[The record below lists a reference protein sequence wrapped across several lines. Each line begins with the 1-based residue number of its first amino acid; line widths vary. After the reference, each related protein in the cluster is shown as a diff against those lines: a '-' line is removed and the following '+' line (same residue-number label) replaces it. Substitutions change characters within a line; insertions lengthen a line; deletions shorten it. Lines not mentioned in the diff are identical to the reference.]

1 MDFNLILLFAGL
13 GLLALVAL
21 CALLGYF
28 AGLKRE
34 LTCIAVFI
42 VLLVLTWLV
51 FGDAA
56 TLLNAKFGQSV
67 ANMLGINDSSIVTL
81 WDAIVAYAKTII
93 PNGES
98 LLVEGKE
105 TYTLFLSIVSTVFRA
120 VGLLVGTV
128 AILII
133 SPIIR
138 FITFIVRLIIK
149 KVKANKAK
157 AKEEAVAVEAV
168 ETEETP
174 AEENVEVVEMK
185 EETANEQ
192 VVEAAEVE
200 EQADEEQIVVDNEG
214 DEEEAI
220 ITTDE
225 NEVKKGNNKRRLLG
239 AVAGAVKGLFVAILV
254 CVPLSGLSS
263 ILDTASDDTQALL
276 SDLVN
281 GKAEIKVSETTDP
294 VEMAFDFAEAY
305 DNSALGKFDGISA
318 FFFKESFSEK
328 LFEQMLKMELADEK
342 IYLSD
347 EIKVFI
353 EAANALEGNVDFTSM
368 SKEEFAAV
376 LNALKDSKLIAKLM
390 PVIIEYAA
398 EMDSIKELLGDENV
412 AFLDL
417 RYIDWK
423 HDIDLVLDAVVEAYD
438 LGLFPISELNVL
450 TLNAEELR
458 DVVEI
463 LGQAEL
469 MNEAYPLIVKVALKL
484 EALQKLIGDIS
495 EEVYVDDLKIA
506 EELNALVDIYA
517 KFQELGITSLENLD
531 ANALIQDILTDE
543 AKLDHVL
550 GMVKDVLDLQ
560 VAQAVAVPAVV
571 GFVSNN
577 ESLAGMLEDAGKL
590 EDFKALQYYMT
601 LEDVKGY
608 LDVAKLA
615 LDLVDLSAYPVIKI
629 DAFNLNPDKLT
640 EIVDELFNVS
650 VTTDLFAIFT
660 EVAIN
665 LDAVKNLLG
674 DALEEVTLEGVD
686 WEAELKLFVEIYSEF
701 LKFGFESTA
710 DFQQDMVQ
718 LVKDIV
724 NDEVKFE
731 ALSNALN
738 KLIDA
743 QVYSKVVAPI
753 IQHFLDKT
761 LVDAN
766 FSEFEGILNVEDLT
780 NDEWH
785 EDVDTILDILENVND
800 LGIFDNLKPF
810 DFNQLDITSEEGSA
824 LLKKLIS
831 NIFDLNILGDDAA
844 KTEILLATI
853 EKFEWTT
860 LYSDFDKASID
871 WENEEAVILALVD
884 LLKEIDALEKFDI
897 HDLANT
903 NWVEL
908 LEDEDAIFTDYLIS
922 VLETLVESNIFI
934 EVLPGVIDK
943 YLLPRLELGE
953 EFDDTELFK
962 DILDKFG
969 DNAQGSKELVDEII
983 KLIDI
988 VKAAIELNLLGAKDE
1003 GLAAIDLANTEALK
1017 TIVNGIFESKFLED
1031 NEGRIIRIILKLA
1044 KVLDIPMGSD
1054 LYNELVSIDYDGEQ
1068 EILIAFINALE
1079 PVLKDEDFSI
1089 VNEDGKLNVDLNFW
1103 TKDESAKALLNALDE
1118 LFGAYEDEN
1127 SNGSKL
1133 AAALLPSLYDKY
1145 VEEAGLIPSNFQE
1158 VIDILDVTNASGES
1172 LMHDVS
1178 CLAYIVDKLVEL
1190 KALDAINGNDF
1201 DISSKEATVVINEI
1215 IDVLY
1220 DINLFKGNETEF
1232 VEWAVNF
1239 ALGQTNLEIDLTE
1252 ALNTITSKDWLT
1264 QKDEFKS
1271 IINKVTALLR
1281 NDNGDANTE
1290 YHINTY
1296 NELLSFIKNKEYA
1309 TEKFL
1314 QPHVINELTDLLDE
1328 LVDIKLFK
1336 VVIPVVAEYGL
1347 NKLKDKGYDLTY
1359 VLDITVEN
1367 KGFNEFVIEDLH
1379 KLFAIVDYAAL
1390 ELDLCAYVNSG
1401 FKGDLEL
1408 PAVEKVQALV
1418 DMIYDLNILSEA
1430 NGEFANTVLNKVFE
1444 ILDEKGDTI
1453 ISVDDLLVYTIDWEK
1468 EVEFVKEVIALAYD
1482 LLDAMNV
1489 YTLDDIRTTINEKY
1503 YTDINMIRDE
1513 VFSVASDALR
1523 VLAKSQLVANALPK
1537 LYNYGIFKLADGSLV
1552 KLPFAVEYL
1561 KDISKEALLED
1572 LNTLAD
1578 IVDDLVE
1585 FGIADIIKDMNV
1597 KDINLELAAQIVE
1610 KLYSLNIIN
1619 DRAEELFYN
1628 AYNYLLGLAGE
1639 KLNLS
1644 VSAEQIASIDF
1655 EQEFV
1660 TLANVV
1666 RSLIGVL
1673 EAKDIT
1679 DLEGLLN
1686 IVKEKEYANKEFYTE
1701 ETFQALVDVVIAAT
1715 DLQLID
1721 LVTPQLIDYV
1731 VDLASD
1737 KGFDVSFLNDN
1748 VYENLVVED
1757 LVTILEYVKENG
1769 HAAGLIDL
1777 AFDKT
1782 LDPMVTEVL
1791 ANMLDFLP
1799 ATNLMKLY
1807 SNDVF
1812 ALAVS
1817 KLYTALKVDAEVETE
1832 TFAVVNVQQ
1841 EVDTLQEVLLIVA
1854 DILNTKDINALDAI
1868 KSYVN
1873 GKFYLQ
1879 RDVLD
1884 GIHEDLQALVNKVL
1898 DLQLVELTIV
1908 DIFDSYISKVKFADF
1923 NELKGAFT
1931 PDELISDIR
1940 CIVAALDEIID
1951 TDVLGLVFG
1960 DNIEDLV
1967 IDLDAY
1973 KALLVE
1979 IKDINILNK
1988 HWNRLAATLVNMG
2001 LAALTD
2007 KVKVDSDTYKDV
2019 VSSSEINTIINSV
2032 PEIEEVLKVLTGKE
2046 EYTVG
2051 DVLSAV
2057 KSVKLNVELIEVG
2070 LDLVEKLLDLETLQ
2084 LSLGSLVSAAG
2095 YKFDVVSFLT
2105 DDTDSAAILSDI
2117 KDIIQVARIA
2127 LEAGMVEAALTDV
2140 KSVELDF
2147 NTVEEILNIVK
2158 DLNLA
2163 NDNWNEI
2170 ATLVVNKL
2178 LDKISTKADVEVSDF
2193 DGISFVS
2200 EIELIISAL
2209 PEIKAIVTSLTD
2221 NDVATIKEVLEAVKG
2236 IKVNGELLDVID
2248 NGITLASK
2256 LIELETLYA
2265 SLDALVIDLADKY
2278 EVIEFL
2284 ADDADKDLL
2293 LNDLR
2298 SLLKV
2303 ARILF
2308 DAKVIEH
2315 ALTNNLLNLEFDFVA
2330 YEEALTILKDVS
2342 IVNNNWEI
2350 IAELLVNFLLNK
2362 LGSSV
2367 DVEYTAK
2374 EVRAAYTAA
2383 IACSDDI
2390 NALIVLLNEFEDLT
2404 IELGNAKT
2412 LNELIANIKGIKKL
2426 GVDYRNVAEELVDV
2440 LEAFVGVEFLRPA
2453 YAGFAEIVGN
2463 KVSDIAFLFEGLTSE
2478 DIELDIRSL
2487 ISMLHSVLDYGT
2499 IEFVL
2504 ENGEIDVTSAGAAVI
2519 NNAIYTIFNLNMV
2532 NGNEDQLVDFALSK
2546 AKVNIELEDFDW
2558 DAEVKEL
2565 QDLISAVYVVLENN
2579 SLNSLPAIKE
2589 FFKGIKVVDFI
2600 KANEEE
2606 LVAVLHELIESKIA
2620 LAALPF
2626 GISFALKAVANGQYA
2641 YLLDNVTT
2649 EELTEDVFTL
2659 VEIIDAVID
2668 SNVLSLVYGEEKV
2681 TELEFNFDS
2690 YITILEGLAKLNI
2703 VDNNWE
2709 DLGVLVA
2716 NILTKKLG
2724 AEELTKEDFAGI
2736 SYEED
2741 VNKLVEVVE
2750 ILRDVCE
2757 HLDINCA
2764 SEYKKVLEELK
2775 EKDIKV
2781 LNSTLAQQV
2790 VDVLGLVNS
2799 VETLQLLYPAL
2810 TIKLEEVLANKGLDL
2825 GYLFEEQTSETLTED
2840 INSIVN
2846 MLDQLIEFGIVE
2858 FAVMGGELSYDDL
2871 SAVTNVLTTIF
2882 GLNVVEDNEEKLL
2895 ELVLNKVGINKE
2907 SAELDLITDW
2917 SEEAESLND
2926 IIVAAIA
2933 ILDEKGLTTMDNIYE
2948 MLYVKAY
2955 LDKDFYDATLGEL
2968 AENLVVQVAESNLI
2982 VGLLPAIIEKALAN
2996 VSVSS
3001 LEFLTELT
3009 AEELASDIM
3018 DLAGVIPAVIDT
3030 NIIPVALGGNV
3041 KDLELNFDAFSEIIA
3056 CFENMN
3062 ILNKGWANIVEIA
3075 INLVLNKVGS
3085 DYVTIAAEYEDIVF
3099 YEEVQNIKALFEAL
3113 ETLCNDLDVVYVSDL
3128 QTVLKNIKDLDVL
3141 NRRNLNDVVEV
3152 LEAVINIETLQRALP
3167 SVGAIVTAV
3176 LDKKGL
3182 DVAFLFEGQTSETLT
3197 EDVNSLISMIDT
3209 LVQSGLVEFFF
3220 MDEKYDLN
3228 NLEPVQNVIE
3238 TIAGLNMLDGNAAP
3252 LLKLVLGKLGVDVAN
3267 VDLESI
3273 DYGKE
3278 KQLVSELLE
3287 KVVNIA
3293 LYTNCDYIK
3302 DIYEINFKDFLL
3314 PTERTNEFI
3323 QNFADIFDI
3332 LSQSK
3337 VIEAI
3342 VLPVSAK
3349 FLAKPGNMAGLIDLH
3364 NIYNEGSEFS
3374 SDLAAIRDV
3383 LLGLKELDV
3392 FGFLHGFIKFPFD
3405 KNETVNEMI
3414 TALFTMNYL
3423 NLGEGRFDEI
3433 AKAVGNLIKFDLSA
3447 YDFSKVDL
3455 AADAPKLCAMVDEL
3469 SLVLTNENWLVVDI
3483 TTINPF
3489 EVKKDFLTD
3498 YEVIENTLDALS
3510 HLVSTTLYTEVGGL
3524 AILAFPAIEK
3534 AAPDFYNALGLYD
3547 TDFAEM
3553 KHEIA
3558 VLGNIITE
3566 LGKLEVVEM
3575 HKTYDFFTKDF
3586 RDIIVNVL
3594 NGLDESSILSDHIN
3608 DLVQVI
3614 VEKFVYGKKIAG
3626 LTLGYDFLD
3635 IASID
3640 FAGDKDRLIA
3650 IIDELYTLILKETY
3664 GEFSGDVYED
3674 FIDEM
3679 ERYSFAYGLHDLND
3693 YIYSMTKNLYAY
3705 FEFEYRY
3712 VCFENIIDYVLNC
3725 SLLQTNGLAI
3735 MNNFVTPKMKGDMA
3749 NLLDFSKFTNEEF
3762 ASDLSSIVTFVKQ
3775 VRELGLYAV
3784 IRDEELN
3791 YDQADLVKEF
3801 FANIAELNYFDH
3813 NLFALIDFVESKG
3826 VIPFSIVGLKSDD
3839 FDIEHDIKV
3848 FGEIYELLVPILTSD
3863 AYVFTKRTMYEDFIK
3878 NNHKFITSLH
3888 DVCYE
3893 YKYNLVEVY
3902 EQIVSI
3908 TAIPLIFK
3916 DAMEYIKTKT
3926 PDKVDNII
3934 DAMEIDSLTTD
3945 QIREDLY
3952 VSADMVRTLVD
3963 MNIDKVFKE
3972 KDLFWYYPVISTLDD
3987 TQVACETIDLI
3998 KLLID
4003 QIHSLNLLN
4012 NRADILVAILEAI
4025 DVDTTNI
4032 DLSTVTED
4040 DWDNEV
4046 EILKT
4051 IIDEFTAF
4059 IAPYGIHSVGELVH
4073 YFKNVLRGFCCYK
4086 VIIAEIQAMY
4096 NMLDFNHLGNIFTAL
4111 GDSKVLDEIFA
4122 PTYMAVAHS
4131 KVPADMT
4138 ELLDLTEYTGE
4149 LLDED
4154 LDYLATICYSVAT
4167 VRNVEIGLSNELKD
4181 NVEDTIVI
4189 NATADAIRSLL
4200 SLNVLTLK
4208 KADLVA
4214 FIDTKVSADLSG
4226 INTDNIDL
4234 KADAELFADLA
4245 DHMLYIIGAT
4255 NYLEDWKEYYHLGDT
4270 KLMTHVVE
4278 LYKGVIETSTV
4289 VELSHW
4295 ARDEYAEK
4303 VNSFIPEFGTYT
4315 NDEVDL
4321 LLDNLAVTLQ
4331 AMLEMGV
4338 FSNTE
4343 IDFTDA
4349 SITDRFFAVFE
4360 QIYAEKDNIMEHITK
4375 IKEHAELLGIIPI
4388 NYADIVTEDENEAI
4402 SAFKS
4407 VVSEFLDNYKDSLS
4421 NNFVSLADPE
4431 CQIDITEGFV
4441 TGFASKL
4448 FAQLG
4453 VPVLNGLIK
4462 IYTVEKV
4469 QLNILDGFDNDSF
4482 VNQFLP
4488 DMFNVIDA
4496 LYPIGALEKRFDY
4509 NDADALIDLADA
4521 LIFNDTTVPH
4531 LSDITKYLLTYAEVD
4546 VTSMDLSAVVW
4557 EDEYAYIEGALTA
4570 LKTPLVTL
4578 DLGELSSFQ
4587 NNEFLVAA
4595 SVACTYLENS
4605 NLVAG
4610 IGRYALDTLVEK
4622 VFGNAYDEF
4631 RDQLFA
4637 STYNDQLF
4645 LEDFGKLDEIFVNV
4659 AASNAFNGGLAYA
4672 NLDPVVEV
4680 IEILLNLNYANGIEE
4695 LLVEK
4700 AFSFVEIIAEYE
4712 IDYTL
4717 VTDWSV
4723 EKVELVDVLEA
4734 MSDLFKLVD
4743 FDNITESDLNN
4754 TAIQNRFVDLVDE
4767 CSESVIGQQLLPAVY
4782 EDEIKPLLGADYQEI
4797 IDFTDPNFT
4806 PDMWA
4811 KEFEKAFALN
4821 DALVEIEY
4829 NTVPDATLEEAI
4841 EIMAL
4846 LFGPSIIDYELGIY
4860 TATRDEAAYEAWI
4873 DRLVAHDLIKVGDDY
4888 TYSKAAVEAEI
4899 ALGTYT
4905 WKEETYKVMDLMKD
4919 LTPFVNAQEKFQ
4931 LDVLFASNDSV
4942 SINAALTEMSEVIGL
4957 RGNLYKVVQ
4966 DAPTAVSTALN
4977 ADPAYAEELAKWLAD
4992 ETYYGEFWT
5001 EANIEDVAG
5010 KIAAA

>member
-157 AKEEAVAVEAV
+157 AKEEAVAVETV

-200 EQADEEQIVVDNEG
+200 EQDDEEQIVVDNEG
-214 DEEEAI
+214 DDEEAI

-423 HDIDLVLDAVVEAYD
+423 HDIDLVLDAVIEAYD

-531 ANALIQDILTDE
+531 ANVLIQDILTDD

-560 VAQAVAVPAVV
+560 VAQAIAVPAVV
-571 GFVSNN
+571 GFVANN
-577 ESLAGMLEDAGKL
+577 ENLAGMLEDAGKL

-615 LDLVDLSAYPVIKI
+615 LDLVDLSAYPEIKF

-640 EIVDELFNVS
+640 EIIDELFNVS
-650 VTTDLFAIFT
+650 VTTDLFAIFS

-701 LKFGFESTA
+701 LKFGFESA
-710 DFQQDMVQ
+710 DDFKQDMVQ

-724 NDEVKFE
+724 NDEAKFE
-731 ALSNALN
+731 ALANVLN

-761 LVDAN
+761 LVDAD

-780 NDEWH
+780 NEEWH
-785 EDVDTILDILENVND
+785 EDVETILDILENVND
-800 LGIFDNLKPF
+800 LGIFDNLNPF
-810 DFNQLDITSEEGSA
+810 DFNQLDITSEEGNA
-824 LLKKLIS
+824 LLKELIS
-831 NIFDLNILGDDAA
+831 NIFDLNILGDDTA
-844 KTEILLATI
+844 KTDILLATI

-860 LYSDFDKASID
+860 LSSDFDKASIN
-871 WENEEAVILALVD
+871 WENEETVILKLVD

-943 YLLPRLELGE
+943 YVLPKLELGE
-953 EFDDTELFK
+953 DFDDTELFK

-969 DNAQGSKELVDEII
+969 DNSQGSKELVDEII

-1003 GLAAIDLANTEALK
+1003 GLGAIDLANTEALK
-1017 TIVNGIFESKFLED
+1017 TIVNGIFESKFLEG

-1054 LYNELVSIDYDGEQ
+1054 LYNELVSIDYTGEK
-1068 EILIAFINALE
+1068 EMLIAFIEALE
-1079 PVLKDEDFSI
+1079 PVLQDEDFSV
-1089 VNEDGKLNVDLNFW
+1089 VNEEGKLNLDVNFW
-1103 TKDESAKALLNALDE
+1103 TKDESAKALLNALDV
-1118 LFGAYEDEN
+1118 LFGAYEDEDAE
-1127 SNGSKL
+1127 GSKL

-1145 VEEAGLIPSNFQE
+1145 VEEAGLIPTDYQE
-1158 VIDILDVTNASGES
+1158 VVDILGVTDADGKS

-1178 CLAYIVDKLVEL
+1178 CLTYIVDKLVEL
-1190 KALDAINGNDF
+1190 KALNLVTGDDF
-1201 DISSKEATVVINEI
+1201 NITSEKATNVICEI
-1215 IDVLY
+1215 LDVLY

-1232 VEWAVNF
+1232 VQWVADF
-1239 ALGQTNLEIDLTE
+1239 ALGKLNLSVDLTE
-1252 ALNTITSKDWLT
+1252 ALDSISSEDWVDQKEDFKAIIAQVTS
-1264 QKDEFKS
+1264 
-1271 IINKVTALLR
+1271 LLR
-1281 NDNGDANTE
+1281 NDYGNPDTE

-1296 NELLSFIKNKEYA
+1296 NDLLDFIKNKVYA
-1309 TEKFL
+1309 TEQFI
-1314 QPHVINELTDLLDE
+1314 QPHVVDQITDLLDD

-1336 VVIPVVAEYGL
+1336 VVIPEVVKYAIDMLEEKGIDLSYAYQINAEG
-1347 NKLKDKGYDLTY
+1347 KR
-1359 VLDITVEN
+1359 
-1367 KGFNEFVIEDLH
+1367 FNEYIIDDLH
-1379 KLFAIVDYAAL
+1379 ALFAIVDYAAL
-1390 ELDLCAYVNSG
+1390 ELNVCEYVNNE

-1444 ILDEKGDTI
+1444 ILDEKGDII

-1489 YTLDDIRTTINEKY
+1489 YTLDDIRTAINEKY

-1701 ETFQALVDVVIAAT
+1701 EAFQALVDVVIAAT

-1731 VDLASD
+1731 VDLAGD

-1782 LDPMVTEVL
+1782 LDPMVTEALV
-1791 ANMLDFLP
+1791 NILDFLP
-1799 ATNLMKLY
+1799 ATNLMKEY
-1807 SNDVF
+1807 SSEVF
-1812 ALAVS
+1812 ELAAS
-1817 KLYTALKVDAEVETE
+1817 KLYSALGIDAPVDGKFDTL
-1832 TFAVVNVQQ
+1832 NVQK
-1841 EVDTLQEVLLIVA
+1841 EIDTLQEVLLIA
-1854 DILNTKDINALDAI
+1854 ANILNTKDINGLDAI

-1879 RDVLD
+1879 KDVLD
-1884 GIHEDLQALVNKVL
+1884 GIHEDVQALVNKVL

-1908 DIFDSYISKVKFADF
+1908 DIFNHYITSVKFADF
-1923 NELKGAFT
+1923 DTLKDAFT
-1931 PDELISDIR
+1931 PAELISDIR
-1940 CIVAALDEIID
+1940 SVVAALDEIVDAKVI
-1951 TDVLGLVFG
+1951 GLVFG
-1960 DNIEDLV
+1960 ESIEDLE
-1967 IDLDAY
+1967 INLDAY
-1973 KALLVE
+1973 KALLNE

-1988 HWNRLAATLVNMG
+1988 HWDRIAAAVVNMALDALSPAVDAKAIDYNNISFTSE
-2001 LAALTD
+2001 LA
-2007 KVKVDSDTYKDV
+2007 
-2019 VSSSEINTIINSV
+2019 IIIDAF
-2032 PEIEEVLKVLTGKE
+2032 PEIDAVIQALTGKE
-2046 EYTVG
+2046 VNTVG
-2051 DVLSAV
+2051 DVLNAV
-2057 KSVKLNVELIEVG
+2057 KEIKVNAEIVDLVDAGI
-2070 LDLVEKLLDLETLQ
+2070 DLVEKLIKLETLQ
-2084 LSLGSLVSAAG
+2084 NSLDELVNAAAD
-2095 YKFDVVSFLT
+2095 KFDVIGFLA
-2105 DDTDSAAILSDI
+2105 DDSNEADLLSDVESVLAI
-2117 KDIIQVARIA
+2117 ARIA
-2127 LEAGMVEAALTDV
+2127 VDEGILEAALTDP

-2147 NTVEEILNIVK
+2147 AVIEEILTIVK
-2158 DLNLA
+2158 GINILSTNWDVLAALAVNAGLKALSDEVTVDKSEYKYISSVSELNIIINALPEVEELVTLLTGKSVATVDEVLKSFSNVKVTAEMIEVGLNLA
-2163 NDNWNEI
+2163 DE
-2170 ATLVVNKL
+2170 LV
-2178 LDKISTKADVEVSDF
+2178 
-2193 DGISFVS
+2193 
-2200 EIELIISAL
+2200 
-2209 PEIKAIVTSLTD
+2209 EIKTLQNSL
-2221 NDVATIKEVLEAVKG
+2221 
-2236 IKVNGELLDVID
+2236 GELV
-2248 NGITLASK
+2248 A
-2256 LIELETLYA
+2256 A
-2265 SLDALVIDLADKY
+2265 AADKY

-2284 ADDADKDLL
+2284 SDDADDKVLL
-2293 LNDLR
+2293 SDIKAI
-2298 SLLKV
+2298 LKA
-2303 ARILF
+2303 ARILL
-2308 DAKVIEH
+2308 DAKVIEY
-2315 ALTNNLLNLEFDFVA
+2315 ALANDILNLELDFDA
-2330 YEEALTILKDVS
+2330 YEEALTVLKGVS
-2342 IVNNNWEI
+2342 IIDNNWEK
-2350 IAELLVNFLLNK
+2350 IANILVNFLLNK

-2367 DVEYTAK
+2367 EVEYVKKNIKPAY
-2374 EVRAAYTAA
+2374 RAEIAYADDMDA
-2383 IACSDDI
+2383 IIA
-2390 NALIVLLNEFEDLT
+2390 LLNEVEDIT
-2404 IELGNAKT
+2404 ITFGNAKT
-2412 LNELIANIKGIKKL
+2412 INELISNIKNVKNL
-2426 GVDYRNVAEELVDV
+2426 GLDYRTAAEELVDV
-2440 LEAFVGVEFLRPA
+2440 LEAFVAIEILRPA
-2453 YAGFAEIVGN
+2453 YEGFGEIVGN
-2463 KVSDIAFLFEGLTSE
+2463 KVTDLAFLFEAVSSDE
-2478 DIELDIRSL
+2478 IESDIRSL
-2487 ISMLHSVLDYGT
+2487 IDILHSVLDYGT
-2499 IEFVL
+2499 IEFIFKD
-2504 ENGEIDVTSAGAAVI
+2504 GEIDVTSEGAAVI
-2519 NNAIYTIFNLNMV
+2519 NNAIDTIFNLNIV
-2532 NGNEDQLVDFALSK
+2532 TGSEEQLFEFVLSK
-2546 AKVNIELEDFDW
+2546 VGANVDL
-2558 DAEVKEL
+2558 AEFVWYEEVSDL
-2565 QDLISAVYVVLENN
+2565 QKLISSVYVVLENN
-2579 SLNSLPAIKE
+2579 SLNSIPAIKE
-2589 FFKGIKVVDFI
+2589 FFKGIKVVDFL
-2600 KANEEE
+2600 KANETA
-2606 LVAVLHELIESKIA
+2606 LVDVLHALVESKIA
-2620 LAALPF
+2620 MVALPF
-2626 GISFALKAVANGQYA
+2626 GISFALKAVANGEYA
-2641 YLLDNVTT
+2641 YLIENVTT
-2649 EELTEDVFTL
+2649 DELVEDVFTL
-2659 VEIIDAVID
+2659 VAIVDAVVESD
-2668 SNVLSLVYGEEKV
+2668 VLSVVYGDEKAM
-2681 TELEFNFDS
+2681 ELELDFDS
-2690 YITILEGLAKLNI
+2690 YIAILEGLANLNI
-2703 VDNNWE
+2703 VDNSWQN
-2709 DLGVLVA
+2709 LGPVVA
-2716 NILTKKLG
+2716 NILTKKFG
-2724 AEELTKEDFAGI
+2724 AEELTTEDFEGI
-2736 SYEED
+2736 SYEAD
-2741 VNKLVEVVE
+2741 INNLVEVVTIAKE
-2750 ILRDVCE
+2750 ICE
-2757 HLDINCA
+2757 HFDINCA
-2764 SEYKKVLEELK
+2764 AEYNKLLK
-2775 EKDIKV
+2775 EFNEKDVKL
-2781 LNSTLAQQV
+2781 LNSIIVQQV
-2790 VDVLGLVNS
+2790 VDILDLVNG

-2810 TIKLEEVLANKGLDL
+2810 TNKLDEVLVNKGLDL
-2825 GYLFEEQTSETLTED
+2825 GFVFEGQTSETLTED
-2840 INSIVN
+2840 IDSIVE
-2846 MLDQLIEFGIVE
+2846 MLNQLIEFGVIE
-2858 FAVMGGELSYDDL
+2858 FAVMDGELSYDDL
-2871 SAVTNVLTTIF
+2871 SAITNILETLF
-2882 GLNVVEDNEEKLL
+2882 GLNLVKGNEQ
-2895 ELVLNKVGINKE
+2895 ELIEFALDKAVINKE
-2907 SAELDLITDW
+2907 AVEFDLITDW
-2917 SEEAESLND
+2917 SEEVDSLND

-2933 ILDEKGLTTMDNIYE
+2933 ILDEKGLTSMDNIYE

-2955 LDKDFYDATLGEL
+2955 LDKDFYDETLGEL
-2968 AENLVVQVAESNLI
+2968 AQNLIVQVAESNLI
-2982 VGLLPAIIEKALAN
+2982 ISLLPAIIDKALAN
-2996 VSVSS
+2996 ISISGI
-3001 LEFLTELT
+3001 EFLSELT
-3009 AEELASDIM
+3009 AEQIASDII
-3018 DLAGVIPAVIDT
+3018 DLAGVIPAVIKT

-3041 KDLELNFDAFSEIIA
+3041 KDLELNFDAFSEIVA

-3075 INLVLNKVGS
+3075 LNLVLNKVGS
-3085 DYVTIAAEYEDIVF
+3085 DYVTIAAEYEGIVF
-3099 YEEVQNIKALFEAL
+3099 YDEVQKIKAVLEAL
-3113 ETLCNDLDVVYVSDL
+3113 ETLCNDLGVERVGDL
-3128 QTVLKNIKDLDVL
+3128 TDVLKNITDLNIL

-3152 LEAVINIETLQRALP
+3152 LEAIINIETLQNALP
-3167 SVGAIVTAV
+3167 SVGAIATAV
-3176 LDKKGL
+3176 LGNKGL
-3182 DVAFLFEGQTSETLT
+3182 DIAFLFEGQTSETLT
-3197 EDVNSLISMIDT
+3197 EDINSIISMVDT

-3220 MDEKYDLN
+3220 MDQKYDLN
-3228 NLEPVQNVIE
+3228 NLEPVQNIIE

-3252 LLKLVLGKLGVDVAN
+3252 LLKLVLGKLGVDLTN

-3278 KQLVSELLE
+3278 EQLVSELL
-3287 KVVNIA
+3287 VRIVNIA
-3293 LYTNCDYIK
+3293 LYTNCDYIT
-3302 DIYEINFKDFLL
+3302 DIYEINLKDFLL

-3337 VIEAI
+3337 VIEAL

-3392 FGFLHGFIKFPFD
+3392 FGFLHGFVKFPFD

-3433 AKAVGNLIKFDLSA
+3433 AKAVGNLVKFDLSA

-3469 SLVLTNENWLVVDI
+3469 SLVLTDENWLVVDI

-3594 NGLDESSILSDHIN
+3594 NGIDESSILSDHIN

-3735 MNNFVTPKMKGDMA
+3735 MNNFVTPLMKGDMA
-3749 NLLDFSKFTNEEF
+3749 ELLDFSQFTNEEF

-3813 NLFALIDFVESKG
+3813 NLFALIDFVEGKG
-3826 VIPFSIVGLKSDD
+3826 VVPFSIVGLKSAD

-3863 AYVFTKRTMYEDFIK
+3863 AYVFTKRTIYEDFIK

-3908 TAIPLIFK
+3908 TAIPLIFQ

-3934 DAMEIDSLTTD
+3934 DAMGIDSLTPA
-3945 QIREDLY
+3945 QIKEDLY
-3952 VSADMVRTLVD
+3952 VTADMLRTLVD

-3972 KDLFWYYPVISTLDD
+3972 RDLFWYYPVYSTL
-3987 TQVACETIDLI
+3987 TGTPVACETIDLI

-4003 QIHSLNLLN
+4003 QTHSLNLLN
-4012 NRADILVAILEAI
+4012 NRADILVAILEAL

-4032 DLSTVTED
+4032 DLSTISEA

-4051 IIDEFTAF
+4051 IIDELAK
-4059 IAPYGIHSVGELVH
+4059 ALDGYGIHSYGELAH
-4073 YFKNVLRGFCCYK
+4073 YCTNVLGK
-4086 VIIAEIQAMY
+4086 LNNKEAIIAEIQAMY
-4096 NMLDFNHLGNIFTAL
+4096 NMINFEHLGNIFTAL
-4111 GDSKVLDEIFA
+4111 GDSKVLDEIFT
-4122 PTYMAVAHS
+4122 PTYMALAHS
-4131 KVPADMT
+4131 KVPADMSA
-4138 ELLDLTEYTGE
+4138 LLDLTDYTGAF
-4149 LLDED
+4149 LDED

-4167 VRNVEIGLSNELKD
+4167 VRNVEVELGNELKD
-4181 NVEDTIVI
+4181 NVEDSIVI

-4234 KADAELFADLA
+4234 KADANLFADLA

-4270 KLMTHVVE
+4270 KLMTNVVE

-4295 ARDEYAEK
+4295 AKDEYGTKLE
-4303 VNSFIPEFGTYT
+4303 SFIPEFGTYE
-4315 NDEVDL
+4315 NAEVDL

-4338 FSNTE
+4338 FSNTA

-4349 SITDRFFAVFE
+4349 SITDRFFVVFE
-4360 QIYAEKDNIMEHITK
+4360 QIYAEKDNIMEHIAK

-4431 CQIDITEGFV
+4431 CQIDIVNGFA

-4482 VNQFLP
+4482 INQFLP
-4488 DMFNVIDA
+4488 DIFNVIDA

-4509 NDADALIDLADA
+4509 NDADALINLADA

-4570 LKTPLVTL
+4570 LKTPLATL

-4659 AASNAFNGGLAYA
+4659 AASNAFNGGLVYA

-4680 IEILLNLNYANGIEE
+4680 IEILLNLNYANGIEG

-4743 FDNITESDLNN
+4743 FDNVTESDLNN

-4782 EDEIKPLLGADYQEI
+4782 DAKIKPLLGADYQEI

-4821 DALVEIEY
+4821 DALVEIGY
-4829 NTVPDATLEEAI
+4829 NTIPDATLEEAI

-4966 DAPTAVSTALN
+4966 DAPTVVSTALN